1 MHKFAYAAA
10 VGTIAAVTFASA
22 TAMAAERAPNN
33 VGCGLGTMAWEGQS
47 GQGAQIL
54 AGTTNATLGTQTFG
68 ITSGTSGCA
77 RGGKVYRPDQLAMFI
92 GPNMDR
98 LAQDMATGHGE
109 TLASVANVI
118 GIEGGDQDAFFAAT
132 QRNFARIMPSDAVTA
147 EDVAN
152 SLNAVLAEDPALK
165 RYVLS

>member
-10 VGTIAAVTFASA
+10 VATIFASA

-33 VGCGLGTMAWEGQS
+33 VGCGLGALAWEGQS

-54 AGTTNATLGTQTFG
+54 AATTNGTFGSQTFG
-68 ITSGTSGCA
+68 ISSGTSGCA
-77 RGGKVYRPDQLAMFI
+77 KGGKVYRPDQLAMFI

-98 LAQDMATGHGE
+98 LAQDMAAGQGE
-109 TLASVANVI
+109 TLASVANLI
-118 GIEGGDQDAFFAAT
+118 GIQGADQSAFFAAT
-132 QRNFARIMPSDAVTA
+132 QRNFARIMPTDAVTA

-152 SLNAVLAEDPALK
+152 SLNSVLAEDPALK